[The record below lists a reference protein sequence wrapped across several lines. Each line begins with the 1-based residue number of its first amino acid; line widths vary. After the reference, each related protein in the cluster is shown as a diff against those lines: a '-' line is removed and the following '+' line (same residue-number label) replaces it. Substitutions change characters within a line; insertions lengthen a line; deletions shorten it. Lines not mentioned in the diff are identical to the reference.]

1 MGMTACDLNKNLDCL
16 DDIHRGKFNII
27 KASAEAAADKRVH
40 NSLKAKD
47 LFFNKTLT
55 AVIVKEKFGLV

>member
-1 MGMTACDLNKNLDCL
+1 M
-16 DDIHRGKFNII
+16 
-27 KASAEAAADKRVH
+27 DKRVH

-47 LFFNKTLT
+47 LFFNKTLA

>member
-1 MGMTACDLNKNLDCL
+1 MGMTACDLHKNLDCL

-27 KASAEAAADKRVH
+27 LAPAEAAVDKRVH

-47 LFFNKTLT
+47 LFLNKTLA
-55 AVIVKEKFGLV
+55 AVIFKEKFGLV